1 MFWIFLC
8 ICLCI
13 EWSCLWMQEYG
24 HLIKFVL
31 DPYHK
36 FEIKMPVLWSLP
48 PEELRKRIAAIK
60 DITAKPLT
68 AGGTITM

>member
-24 HLIKFVL
+24 YLIRFVFN
-31 DPYHK
+31 PYHK
-36 FEIKMPVLWSLP
+36 FEIRMPLMWSLP
-48 PEELRKRIAAIK
+48 PKEIRKRIDKFKNVKAHLSKNGIS
-60 DITAKPLT
+60 I
-68 AGGTITM
+68 